1 MRAEAQ
7 ERQKI
12 IDDLKNEEIK
22 EKEKQLQ
29 KKIELRKIIEK
40 DCQEKKVLKQ

>member
-12 IDDLKNEEIK
+12 IEDLKNEEIK
-22 EKEKQLQ
+22 EKEKLLQ
-29 KKIELRKIIEK
+29 KKIELRKVIEK
-40 DCQEKKVLKQ
+40 DC

>member
-7 ERQKI
+7 ERQRI
-12 IDDLKNEEIK
+12 IEDLKNEEIK

-29 KKIELRKIIEK
+29 KKIDLRKI
-40 DCQEKKVLKQ
+40 